1 MAALACLALL
11 PHAVMKPYAES
22 MVPSSLGG
30 EATPSMEQRIQQEK
44 AKIHELTALYRSR
57 RASAAVPAAA
67 PASRVARPSRG
78 LRFAARA
85 VALDAMEGSR
95 RGIVLESFDP
105 AVCRDLPDF
114 RDAKGES
121 CDRWAGIACSSATGD
136 SCGYS
141 AEHVAAVW
149 GACRAS
155 CGQCSSVSASSSK
168 KMRRLAKLAVH
179 LEQYEGSDSAAPTEA
194 AQQEQEQPATLALG
208 PQDGLVKLL
217 SWNTTEDD
225 ELTLYA
231 STGDKGTFGRVKVT
245 INGETELVVTNSNST
260 PSADFGSMMAE
271 LHGVTMDGD
280 IINKLTQLKM
290 HAQETIKEDGTP
302 AAAVS
307 LVKYEKKLE
316 AKAATETITIDIGG
330 TPLVLNSEWP
340 LLEDE
345 AVQVSTPCPSPS
357 IPFPRLPHAHTHTHA
372 CTYAHEHTHSHTHT
386 HLPLPLPHPFPTPPQ
401 DHPKLTLAP
410 LPPAASQRARGHQL
424 PRGLATACQW
434 PLRRARWAGAHD
446 RPDAPPRPRPRAGDR
461 PRGGDRG
468 GELSGEEVPQQRG
481 AGAGCRRH
489 R

>member
-11 PHAVMKPYAES
+11 PHAAMKPYAES

-85 VALDAMEGSR
+85 VALDAIEGSQS

-114 RDAKGES
+114 RDAKGEA
-121 CDRWAGIACSSATGD
+121 CDSWAGVACSSTTGD
-136 SCGYS
+136 SCGYT

-179 LEQYEGSDSAAPTEA
+179 LEQYEDSDSAPPTDA
-194 AQQEQEQPATLALG
+194 AQQAQEQVDPPSLALG

-260 PSADFGSMMAE
+260 PSADSGSMMAE

-290 HAQETIKEDGTP
+290 RSTLEHIKEDGTP

-307 LVKYEKKLE
+307 LVKYDKKVE
-316 AKAATETITIDIGG
+316 AKAVTETITIDIGG

-340 LLEDE
+340 LLDDE
-345 AVQVSTPCPSPS
+345 AVQ
-357 IPFPRLPHAHTHTHA
+357 
-372 CTYAHEHTHSHTHT
+372 
-386 HLPLPLPHPFPTPPQ
+386 
-401 DHPKLTLAP
+401 
-410 LPPAASQRARGHQL
+410 
-424 PRGLATACQW
+424 
-434 PLRRARWAGAHD
+434 
-446 RPDAPPRPRPRAGDR
+446 
-461 PRGGDRG
+461 
-468 GELSGEEVPQQRG
+468 
-481 AGAGCRRH
+481 
-489 R
+489 

>member
-57 RASAAVPAAA
+57 RASAAVPAPA

-85 VALDAMEGSR
+85 VALDAIEGSHP

-105 AVCRDLPDF
+105 AVCLDLPDF

-121 CDRWAGIACSSATGD
+121 CESWAGVACSSATGD
-136 SCGYS
+136 SCGYT

-179 LEQYEGSDSAAPTEA
+179 LEQYEGSDLLLEGRARSSTTA
-194 AQQEQEQPATLALG
+194 AQQAQEQPATLALG

-231 STGDKGTFGRVKVT
+231 STGDKGTFSRVKLT

-260 PSADFGSMMAE
+260 PSADSGSMMAE
-271 LHGVTMDGD
+271 LHGVTMDGE

-290 HAQETIKEDGTP
+290 RSTLETLKEDGTP
-302 AAAVS
+302 AATVR
-307 LVKYEKKLE
+307 LVKYDKKVE
-316 AKAATETITIDIGG
+316 AKAVTETITIEIGG

-345 AVQVSTPCPSPS
+345 EALQVPPPPYPCN
-357 IPFPRLPHAHTHTHA
+357 FRCA
-372 CTYAHEHTHSHTHT
+372 
-386 HLPLPLPHPFPTPPQ
+386 
-401 DHPKLTLAP
+401 TLF
-410 LPPAASQRARGHQL
+410 
-424 PRGLATACQW
+424 
-434 PLRRARWAGAHD
+434 
-446 RPDAPPRPRPRAGDR
+446 
-461 PRGGDRG
+461 
-468 GELSGEEVPQQRG
+468 
-481 AGAGCRRH
+481 
-489 R
+489 

>member
-345 AVQVSTPCPSPS
+345 AVQVSTPCPSP
-357 IPFPRLPHAHTHTHA
+357 PFPSPAFHTLTRTHTR
-372 CTYAHEHTHSHTHT
+372 AHMHTSTRTHT
-386 HLPLPLPHPFPTPPQ
+386 RTPISPSHSPTPSQ